1 MSRKIFKYNLDFKSS
16 QKIEI
21 PIEHTILAVKNQNDC
36 AVIYANVNP
45 DAPLIEKEI
54 LMFATGE
61 KLPDLY
67 LKKYIDSLLF
77 KNGTLVFHF
86 FY

>member
-1 MSRKIFKYNLDFKSS
+1 MSRKIFKFPLDFKSS
-16 QKIEI
+16 QNIQI
-21 PIEHTILAVKNQNDC
+21 PIQHTILAVKNQNDC
-36 AVIYANVNP
+36 AVIYANVNT

-61 KLPDLY
+61 SLPDLWM
-67 LKKYIDSLLF
+67 KKYIDSVVF
-77 KNGTLVFHF
+77 KNGALVYHF